1 MIRKAILISVLSII
15 VVALSFGTKVVNA
28 PTVAETDAASY
39 DEYVII
45 GYIIMGLLMLFIS
58 IWTYKL
64 HIVAGI
70 IPFVLGFA
78 ALSYGIY
85 IAMCKGMI

>member
-15 VVALSFGTKVVNA
+15 VVALSFGAKVVNA

-70 IPFVLGFA
+70 IPFGLGFA

>member
-70 IPFVLGFA
+70 IPFGLGFA